1 MQKHLNNTARY
12 LRDILLVAAGITS
25 ACFGLKS
32 FLMPNDFIDGG
43 VTGISL
49 LVSRLTGLKLSY
61 LIVAI
66 NIPFILL
73 GFKQIGKGFAIKTAI
88 AISLLAIS
96 LLVLP
101 FQPVTHDKLLIAVF
115 GGLFLGAGIGFAMR
129 GGCVIDG
136 TEVLALYISRNSI
149 LTVGNIILVLNIL
162 IFGVVA
168 IVLDLV
174 TAMYSILTYLSA
186 SKTIDF
192 VVNGLEQYT
201 GVTIISERNE
211 EIKQFIIE
219 KMKRGVT
226 IYKGEGGYGVKK
238 DIDIVY
244 TVVTKLEMSKLQ
256 GEIRQIDPDAFVVQ
270 QQIAD
275 IKPVITTT
283 IKKED
288 LPSGI
293 IQLTLFDGENKPVA
307 ERLVL
312 AW

>member
-1 MQKHLNNTARY
+1 MQKILSKDVRHF
-12 LRDILLVAAGITS
+12 RDFMLVAAGITS

-66 NIPFILL
+66 NIPFIIL
-73 GFKQIGKGFAIKTAI
+73 GFKQIGKGFALKTAV
-88 AISLLAIS
+88 AIVILAVS
-96 LLVLP
+96 LLVIP
-101 FQPVTHDKLLIAVF
+101 FEPVTHDKLLIAVF

-149 LTVGNIILVLNIL
+149 FTVGNIILVLNIL

-168 IVLDLV
+168 IFLDLV

-201 GVTIISERNE
+201 GVTIISEKNE
-211 EIKQFIIE
+211 EIKHFIIE

-226 IYKGEGGYGVKK
+226 IYKGEGGYSIKK
-238 DIDIVY
+238 DIDIIF
-244 TVVTKLEMSKLQ
+244 TVVTTLEMSKLQ
-256 GEIRQIDPDAFVVQ
+256 TEIRQIDPDAFVVQ

-275 IKPVITTT
+275 LKGGVVKRNPVH
-283 IKKED
+283 
-288 LPSGI
+288 
-293 IQLTLFDGENKPVA
+293 
-307 ERLVL
+307 
-312 AW
+312 

>member
-1 MQKHLNNTARY
+1 MQKHLNNNARY

-96 LLVLP
+96 LLVLT

-275 IKPVITTT
+275 IKGGVVKRTT
-283 IKKED
+283 IH
-288 LPSGI
+288 
-293 IQLTLFDGENKPVA
+293 
-307 ERLVL
+307 
-312 AW
+312 